1 MGFFDFLKPKSKPAA
16 VPEPAATLEELLAQ
30 AATDPAYQP
39 EFYRRLLLEP
49 LIFVATDDPDQ
60 PEPEA
65 EEEDGASMQIACWED
80 GRIPIFTTPAR
91 IFDKGVIVDEQAHYA
106 MKGRN
111 LLEMLRDKTLLL
123 NPYSDFGKEFTP
135 AEIAR
140 ILAGTILHTGTR
152 LTVQEATTVRIGQ
165 PANYPTDMV
174 QALVRLLSQ
183 QPRVRAAYLAWI
195 HDPAAP
201 EPPHYIICLDVEGE
215 MRTISQ
221 QVGFVAQKFLAKQ
234 EIIDIVQADQS
245 SLTDYFRQTKPFYEG

>member
-1 MGFFDFLKPKSKPAA
+1 MGLFDFWKPKPAA

-30 AATDPAYQP
+30 AATDPACQP

-49 LIFVATDDPDQ
+49 LVIITAGNPATARPGSYVA
-60 PEPEA
+60 
-65 EEEDGASMQIACWED
+65 DGSAIEVACWED
-80 GRIPIFTTPAR
+80 GRIPVFTTPAR
-91 IFDKGVIVDEQAHYA
+91 IFDKGKVTQQVIYSQL
-106 MKGRN
+106 KGRA
-111 LLEMLRDKTLLL
+111 LLEMLRGKTLLL
-123 NPYSDFGKEFTP
+123 NPYSDFGKELVP
-135 AEIAR
+135 AEIDR
-140 ILAGTILHTGTR
+140 LLAGTILHTGIR
-152 LTVQEATTVRIGQ
+152 LTVEKAMQVYIGQ
-165 PANYPTDMV
+165 PAVYPTGMV
-174 QALVRLLSQ
+174 QALARLLSQ

-221 QVGFVAQKFLAKQ
+221 QAGFVAQKFLAKE